1 MCGILIGTGGG
12 GHSLSQPRS
21 CIYLPPSP
29 LLPAPPPPQQQV
41 PLQFNSRYGE
51 HGPNQGL
58 LRKHGNAYVNK
69 KFPDV
74 DRIIRAKVQ
83 RSFGLSDLLGLG
95 GDGNGGGGGGGGGG
109 SGERAGGLSNG
120 DAVSAGE
127 DAGGAGSGP
136 VEDPG
141 DDEDDGFAQNGR

>member
-1 MCGILIGTGGG
+1 
-12 GHSLSQPRS
+12 
-21 CIYLPPSP
+21 
-29 LLPAPPPPQQQV
+29 V

-95 GDGNGGGGGGGGGG
+95 GDG
-109 SGERAGGLSNG
+109 ERAGGLSNG

-141 DDEDDGFAQNGR
+141 DDEDDGFSQNGR